1 MQTLNPVIEIEEPI
15 YSYTEAKNGAGPFW
29 CRGNSCVARYGD
41 DVFVSG
47 LETLE
52 NVKPLHNVRW
62 LLFKREE
69 NGWVLQ
75 LANEERQRE
84 PCPLSVF
91 SDGRLILS
99 VNPTLTEPDTYEGP
113 ANPHL
118 LQFQAKDLSVPP
130 VAVQPEWDHNPG
142 FGEHSYRGIGVD
154 GVNHEI
160 ALFNNYGYD
169 EQYWA
174 FLNREGEWI
183 NRGIIHYPERCCYQ
197 NIALT
202 NGICHIQAVTDIMEP
217 NPKWRAWKKDYPKWP
232 DWKKALH
239 QRGWDYVFRK
249 LYYYYHSDISHGQF
263 GEPLE
268 IDNVDA
274 TAGFFRNL
282 DLWIA
287 PDGAAHLLYLKKN
300 VDTPEMR
307 DAFFPGLPLR
317 TSLEYCIIA
326 KNQVIQRRT
335 LLSGGENLSNEL
347 PIEACLH
354 ESADGRLFLIYA
366 TENSVDKNCV
376 ENYIAE
382 IADGEFVSAPF
393 KLPMQKPLTFFMAAN
408 KRNGCAPSDWI
419 DLYGSS
425 LQHGAIKKPPV
436 PESLR
441 YARVR
446 LR

>member
-1 MQTLNPVIEIEEPI
+1 MQTLNPIIEIEEPI
-15 YSYTEAKNGAGPFW
+15 YTYTEAKNGAGPFW
-29 CRGNSCVARYGD
+29 CMGNSCITRYGD

-52 NVKPLHNVRW
+52 NMKPLHNVRW

-69 NGWVLQ
+69 KGWRLQ
-75 LANEERQRE
+75 RADEERQRE
-84 PCPLSVF
+84 PCPLAVF

-99 VNPTLTEPDTYEGP
+99 TNPTLTTPDTYEGP

-118 LQFQAKDLSVPP
+118 LQFQANDIFVPP
-130 VAVQPEWDHNPG
+130 VALQPEWDHNPG

-174 FLNREGEWI
+174 FLNRQGEWI

-202 NGICHIQAVTDIMEP
+202 NGACHIQAMTDIMEP
-217 NPKWRAWKKDYPKWP
+217 NPKWRAWKKEFTG
-232 DWKKALH
+232 
-239 QRGWDYVFRK
+239 REWDYVFRK
-249 LYYYYHSDISHGQF
+249 LFYYYHPDINSGQF

-274 TAGFFRNL
+274 TAGHFRTL

-287 PDGAAHLLYLKKN
+287 PDGAAHVLYLKKS
-300 VDTPEMR
+300 VSLPEMR
-307 DAFFPGLPLR
+307 DVFFPDQPLT

-326 KNQVIQRRT
+326 ENRVIQRST
-335 LLSGGENLSNEL
+335 LMIGGENLSNEL
-347 PIEACLH
+347 PIEARLH
-354 ESADGRLFLIYA
+354 ESANGRLFLIYA
-366 TENSVDKNCV
+366 TQNSVDKNRV
-376 ENYIAE
+376 ENYLVE
-382 IADGEFVSAPF
+382 ITQGEYASAPV
-393 KLPMQKPLTFFMAAN
+393 KLPMQKPLTIFMTAN

-419 DLYGSS
+419 DLYGSAS
-425 LQHGAIKKPPV
+425 QQWELKKPPV
-436 PESLR
+436 PEALR
-441 YARVR
+441 YVR
-446 LR
+446 LRLR